1 MDTELAHQLGN
12 GLSSLAAS
20 LLEHQRASARDRGMM
35 LQKLDDLRDDFTSK
49 FDTLAKDIVD
59 VCDRGGQQHRGF
71 ATRLDAI
78 EHRMDVEA
86 AHRRGQDHIKKAFAN
101 ATTWTFEHGWKLA
114 LVLYVV
120 WTQAAP
126 ILATAAGIQP

>member
-59 VCDRGGQQHRGF
+59 VCDRGGRQHESIF
-71 ATRLDAI
+71 KRLDILELRVAT
-78 EHRMDVEA
+78 DEA
-86 AHRRGQDHIKKAFAN
+86 KRLGQDQIKEAFAG
-101 ATTWTFEHGWKLA
+101 ATTWAFEHGWKVA
-114 LVLYVV
+114 LILFVV
-120 WTQAAP
+120 WDRAAP
-126 ILATAAGIQP
+126 ILATAAGLG